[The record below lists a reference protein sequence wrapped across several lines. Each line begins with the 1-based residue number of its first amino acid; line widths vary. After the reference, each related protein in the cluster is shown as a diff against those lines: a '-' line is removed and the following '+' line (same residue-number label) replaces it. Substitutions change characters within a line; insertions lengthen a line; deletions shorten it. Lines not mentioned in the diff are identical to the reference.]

1 MSHVDCSS
9 RQRLS
14 QDFWQGAFW
23 SEATESAICCASE
36 AARSAA
42 DQTTLL
48 FQTSVARIFPMGPLN
63 DSGPKNKNNISMV
76 HHWLRSR

>member
-42 DQTTLL
+42 DQT
-48 FQTSVARIFPMGPLN
+48 MGRSPRKI
-63 DSGPKNKNNISMV
+63 SGFYINFILEYTCEV
-76 HHWLRSR
+76 

>member
-14 QDFWQGAFW
+14 RDFWQGAFW

-42 DQTTLL
+42 DQT
-48 FQTSVARIFPMGPLN
+48 MGVRGRSPRKM
-63 DSGPKNKNNISMV
+63 SGFYINFILEYTCEV
-76 HHWLRSR
+76 

>member
-23 SEATESAICCASE
+23 SEATESAAPIKLWGLGGE
-36 AARSAA
+36 APGKCQ
-42 DQTTLL
+42 DFILIL
-48 FQTSVARIFPMGPLN
+48 Y
-63 DSGPKNKNNISMV
+63 
-76 HHWLRSR
+76 